1 MHTKYVAAVL
11 LALALLGTSGFS
23 SAAGTPPSGMHDH
36 GGAMMGGG
44 MMSGEMMRSC
54 PMMGQL
60 PPGNERLA
68 MQMHGEMMKAMGDI
82 MLKYADKIQTPPAK

>member
-1 MHTKYVAAVL
+1 MRTKCVAAVL
-11 LALALLGTSGFS
+11 LALALLGTSGLS
-23 SAAGTPPSGMHDH
+23 TAAGTPPSGMHDH

-44 MMSGEMMRSC
+44 MMSGERMRSC

-60 PPGNERLA
+60 PPGNEKLA